1 MAEKIKVAVLGGGCG
16 AMAAAF
22 ELTKTPGYEVTVYQQ
37 GWRLGGKC
45 ASGRAGEHQRIEEHG
60 LHMLIGFYEEAF
72 KLMTACYEEHATIHG
87 GKVAFPTFR
96 QALIPQN
103 RITLQEPVGLGWR
116 SWNVDVPHTDGFP
129 GQGKPPS
136 LDDVVDAF
144 VNWLFARYQRVKADV
159 ARVDLLRRAQK
170 WAATS
175 DSWVGRVL
183 REVLP
188 GAQANR
194 LARRLRG
201 RPGVFLLQELARL
214 LVLIMADLEAITEL
228 IATAKEQAEVGLHHD
243 LLVLRLGYAAFKG
256 LVSDVLLHD
265 GDFSR
270 INHLDFREWLMMH
283 GASKADVWSA
293 PVKGL
298 YDLGFAYVD
307 GEATDPTKA
316 QAAAGVALYVT
327 LQMLFACRGGV
338 LWKMKAG
345 AGDILFAPLYEVLR
359 ARGVT
364 FKFFHRVEKLTLSK
378 CGTMVDTVQIIRQAD
393 TVTGRAGDYDPL
405 VDVPFGDG
413 KSSLRCWPSEPRW
426 QQLSGIDEPLRKE
439 LEEDSFE
446 SSLCQANLGRV
457 VLRRRGIAEATPEG
471 GVQGDAAAQ
480 SSDEFDYVVL
490 GLSLAGLPSNLR
502 GADRETAGLE
512 KHGHGHF
519 HRPDAVAAAV
529 DDALPRGARLD
540 RGRDSVDLL
549 RGAARRVG

>member
-1 MAEKIKVAVLGGGCG
+1 MALVERRCAALGWLSRSGQ
-16 AMAAAF
+16 AAF
-22 ELTKTPGYEVTVYQQ
+22 
-37 GWRLGGKC
+37 
-45 ASGRAGEHQRIEEHG
+45 
-60 LHMLIGFYEEAF
+60 F
-72 KLMTACYEEHATIHG
+72 
-87 GKVAFPTFR
+87 
-96 QALIPQN
+96 
-103 RITLQEPVGLGWR
+103 
-116 SWNVDVPHTDGFP
+116 
-129 GQGKPPS
+129 
-136 LDDVVDAF
+136 DDVVDAF

-170 WAATS
+170 WAAKS

-194 LARRLRG
+194 LARRLRHG

-270 INHLDFREWLMMH
+270 INHLDFREWLMTH

-338 LWKMKAG
+338 LWKMRAG

-378 CGTMVDTVQIIRQAD
+378 CGTMVDTVRIIRQAD
-393 TVTGRAGDYDPL
+393 TVTGRAGDYNPL

-426 QQLSGIDEPLRKE
+426 EQLCGIDEPLRKE

-457 VLRRRGIAEATPEG
+457 VLRRRGIAEETPEG
-471 GVQGDAAAQ
+471 GVQGDAATQ

-490 GLSLAGLPSNLR
+490 GLSLAGLPSICEELIEKR
-502 GADRETAGLE
+502 PAWRSMVTGISTVQTQSLQLWMTPSLEELGWTTGET
-512 KHGHGHF
+512 
-519 HRPDAVAAAV
+519 V
-529 DDALPRGARLD
+529 
-540 RGRDSVDLL
+540 SNLL
-549 RGAARRVG
+549 RGAARRVGRDVSPSSRRTVGGANPSGGACAFGRPSRGAPEPGKEHSLLLQRAARVSSRHRTTRSTRRGQGERGTLQGHGAGAPLARGRRQGDG